1 MKRSIMNKRIFTSLI
16 FFLALIIAGCNKD
29 TPVSPAPIQNE
40 QGSALTKAGKASR
53 ISGETQISGVGFYAE
68 AGECS
73 AAIQG
78 VAYVVKMTGDIAGC
92 LYVFV
97 DEFDCSPS
105 GTYREKGREY
115 FVGTYN
121 GERGTFWTNY
131 QFESKYEQCAEN
143 GAALGAEIFGRCQ
156 HPIAA
161 GSGEGVFK
169 GVTGRLDFQDDIVA
183 GNFPFRGHLKF

>member
-1 MKRSIMNKRIFTSLI
+1 MNNRIFISLI
-16 FFLALIIAGCNKD
+16 FFLVLIIAGCNKD
-29 TPVSPAPIQNE
+29 NLVSPSPIQNE

-68 AGECS
+68 AGECN

-115 FVGTYN
+115 FVGTYK
-121 GERGTFWTNY
+121 GESGTFWTNY
-131 QFESKYEQCAEN
+131 QFESKYEHCAAN

-156 HPIAA
+156 HPIVA
-161 GSGEGVFK
+161 GSGKGVFK
-169 GVTGRLDFQDDIVA
+169 SVTGRLDFQDDIVA